1 MMSKTGILILALAL
15 ATTACSRVAPN
26 PQTVASEYWTQIQA
40 GNTAAARKLVSS
52 SSQSN
57 FDQQIKT
64 LKPVQKFTL
73 GNGHAVVST
82 TLNPSA
88 TNPAQQ
94 QPFDTVLVLEN
105 GRWRVDASR
114 TLPPAEMDSSKQ
126 QHKELADK
134 LSESIRTNL
143 DEMNK
148 TMHEGAQLLTNALHD
163 GSRDMKQSLLKGI
176 KQLNESMQHSI
187 EQLKRR
193 HQQQTPPPNTPRP
206 TGPGTT
212 NGEGVI

>member
-1 MMSKTGILILALAL
+1 MNKTGLLILALAL

-40 GNTAAARKLVSS
+40 GDTTAARELVSTS
-52 SSQSN
+52 SRSK

-73 GNGHAVVST
+73 GNTHAVVST

-88 TNPAQQ
+88 TSPANNQS
-94 QPFDTVLVLEN
+94 FDTMLVLEN
-105 GRWRVDASR
+105 GRWRVDANR
-114 TLPPAEMDSSKQ
+114 TLLPADMDSSKQ
-126 QHKELADK
+126 QQEKLADK
-134 LSESIRTNL
+134 LSKSIQTNL
-143 DEMNK
+143 DEMDK
-148 TMHEGAQLLTNALHD
+148 TMREGAQLLNNALRD
-163 GSRDMKQSLLKGI
+163 GSRDMEQSLLKGI

-193 HQQQTPPPNTPRP
+193 RQQQNPPPGKFHPASPNV
-206 TGPGTT
+206 T